1 MAKGAGFVLGA
12 AALVLALPAHAVG
25 AGLAP
30 RVGEANVPSDEVSV
44 VPVELLPSS
53 VSKAVADEL
62 ARRRLLLAMHDL
74 RLDFRRDQSGTWFL
88 RIANTRT
95 GCEASEP
102 VGSFDSLSR
111 PRIEALAFSASS
123 LVERSHCG
131 VLTPE
136 PSAEPEA
143 DAPRAK
149 ARLAPWVR
157 SVGGVWAGSSALALT
172 AVWLTDDPKL
182 PASFA
187 HAPSATLFSGLGVGF
202 AGGMSTI
209 FVPERVAR
217 PMLEISMASSL
228 ALAAL
233 SFAQIPEPG
242 VPAYGEY
249 AVASGYAATAALIG
263 VDAALSSPDAM
274 LSAPAGASAQ
284 DAPRRALSPWLVY
297 TPAALGALVSVSRAF
312 DPDMAGSDRELAL
325 GFGLSALV
333 PASAGLLLGVLD
345 RQRSEEHEA
354 PERWL
359 ASGPRG
365 SLGLTLG
372 GSF

>member
-1 MAKGAGFVLGA
+1 
-12 AALVLALPAHAVG
+12 
-25 AGLAP
+25 
-30 RVGEANVPSDEVSV
+30 
-44 VPVELLPSS
+44 LPSS
-53 VSKAVADEL
+53 VTKSVGDEL

-88 RIANTRT
+88 HIANTRS

-111 PRIEALAFSASS
+111 ARIEALAFAVSS

-136 PSAEPEA
+136 PSEEPL
-143 DAPRAK
+143 PPAK
-149 ARLAPWVR
+149 ARLDPWVR
-157 SVGGVWAGSSALALT
+157 TVGGVWAGSSALAFT
-172 AVWLTDDPKL
+172 AVWLTNDPKL

-187 HAPSATLFSGLGVGF
+187 HAPSATLFSGLGLGF
-202 AGGMSTI
+202 AGGMATI
-209 FVPERVAR
+209 FVPETSAR

-233 SFAQIPEPG
+233 SFAQIPEQG

-249 AVASGYAATAALIG
+249 AAASGYAATAVLIG
-263 VDAALSSPDAM
+263 VDAALSAPAAM
-274 LSAPAGASAQ
+274 LSAPSGASAQ
-284 DAPRRALSPWLVY
+284 DVPQRALSPWLVY
-297 TPAALGALVSVSRAF
+297 TPAALGAVVSVARAF
-312 DPDMAGSDRELAL
+312 DPDMGGGDRELAL
-325 GFGLSALV
+325 GYGLSALA

-345 RQRSEEHEA
+345 RQRSEKHEA